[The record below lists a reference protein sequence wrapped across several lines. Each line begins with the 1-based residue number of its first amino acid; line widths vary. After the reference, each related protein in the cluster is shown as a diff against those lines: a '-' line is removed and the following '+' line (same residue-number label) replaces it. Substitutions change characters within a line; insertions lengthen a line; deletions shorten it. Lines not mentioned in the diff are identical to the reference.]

1 MEINRYGISYIEKTL
16 FSSLNNNEKDQLN
29 LMKDALNHNLSDLK
43 NLKP

>member
-1 MEINRYGISYIEKTL
+1 MEINRYRISYIEKTL